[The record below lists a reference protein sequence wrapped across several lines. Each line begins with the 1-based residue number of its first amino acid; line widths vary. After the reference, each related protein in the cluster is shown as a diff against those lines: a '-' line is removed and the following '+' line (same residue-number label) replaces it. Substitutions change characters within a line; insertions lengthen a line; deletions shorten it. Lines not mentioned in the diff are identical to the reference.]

1 MSSASSHSS
10 PVTQESAEKS
20 STRSTRQFGRDVL
33 RTIEKVGNALPDP
46 FLLFV
51 ILALAVMVMSAIGHA
66 FGGSVTHPGT
76 GEDVH
81 IRSLLSGEGIEYI
94 LTSMLENFTGFAPLG
109 LVLAVMLG
117 IGLTEQVGYIQHAVQ
132 KTVRRVPFAALP
144 YAAVFIGVIGNLA
157 SDAAMVVIPPLIG
170 IVFHHAGRNPIAG
183 VAAGFA
189 GAGIGFTANLFVAGT
204 DALLAG
210 ITTEAARIVDPEA
223 HVTAVANWYFNV
235 VCVFALTLV
244 GGLVTT
250 YIGPDP
256 RKVDTSGVSYAAWVS
271 VADVSAS

>member
-244 GGLVTT
+244 GGLVT
-250 YIGPDP
+250 GPDP
-256 RKVDTSGVSYAAWVS
+256 CLVDT
-271 VADVSAS
+271 